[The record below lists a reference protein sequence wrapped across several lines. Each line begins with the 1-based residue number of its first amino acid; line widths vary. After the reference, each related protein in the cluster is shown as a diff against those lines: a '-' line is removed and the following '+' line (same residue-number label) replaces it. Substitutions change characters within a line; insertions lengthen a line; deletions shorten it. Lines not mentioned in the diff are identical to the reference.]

1 MKQDVSTDAKAGNG
15 AKLPFRWILLLLLL
29 VVTAAGVF
37 AYWHYAEIYP
47 STDNAYTGADVVR
60 VASQVSGPV
69 IRVYVEDDDKVAA
82 GDPLFDIDPTL
93 YDAALRNAR
102 AQFDAAA
109 SAAGTAA
116 DALKAAATKLEEK
129 RVALEDALAA
139 YRKAKDAQQQGWL
152 ASGDLT
158 AALKGWHDAWAAFDA
173 AEADFAKAQDDK
185 LTVTTPTVQLR
196 AASAQLDKATH
207 DRVQTHVT
215 APGAGWVTNV
225 NLRPGTIVQA
235 GTPAFAIIEDG
246 RWWVDA
252 NFKETDLARIRTGQ
266 KATVRLDMY
275 PGLKL
280 DGVVES
286 ISAGSGA
293 TFSVLPPENATGN
306 WVKVTQRF
314 PVRVKITSEPN
325 PDKPLRLGSS
335 AYGDHRH
342 DRAGARSEMSLE
354 QRGRKGRKRKA
365 PSLPPPPPIETAPPP
380 PPPPPH
386 HPDRPPIPLVIAVVL
401 TAVLEVLD
409 ITIVNVAIPHMLG
422 AFGAT
427 SDQITWVLTSY
438 LVSAAVVM
446 PLTGYLSTWLG
457 RRRLL
462 LFAICGFVLSSALCG
477 MAWNLESMVVFRLA
491 QGIFGAPLVPL
502 SQAILLDAFPREKS
516 GQALAIFGLGIMVAP
531 VFGPVL
537 GGYLT
542 ETYSWR
548 MVFYI
553 NVPLGLLALLHVDRL
568 SAAACHQ
575 GDQD

>member
-29 VVTAAGVF
+29 VVTAGGVF

-69 IRVYVEDDDKVAA
+69 VRVYVEDDDKVAA

-158 AALKGWHDAWAAFDA
+158 AALKGWHDAWAGFDA

-215 APGAGWVTNV
+215 AQAAGWVTNV

-235 GTPAFAIIEDG
+235 GTPAFAIIESG

-252 NFKETDLARIRTGQ
+252 NFKETDLARIKTGQ

-314 PVRVKITSEPN
+314 PVRIKITSGPS
-325 PDKPLRLGSS
+325 PDKPLRLGAS
-335 AYGDHRH
+335 AN
-342 DRAGARSEMSLE
+342 
-354 QRGRKGRKRKA
+354 
-365 PSLPPPPPIETAPPP
+365 
-380 PPPPPH
+380 
-386 HPDRPPIPLVIAVVL
+386 V
-401 TAVLEVLD
+401 
-409 ITIVNVAIPHMLG
+409 TIDTTEP
-422 AFGAT
+422 
-427 SDQITWVLTSY
+427 
-438 LVSAAVVM
+438 
-446 PLTGYLSTWLG
+446 
-457 RRRLL
+457 
-462 LFAICGFVLSSALCG
+462 
-477 MAWNLESMVVFRLA
+477 A
-491 QGIFGAPLVPL
+491 QG
-502 SQAILLDAFPREKS
+502 QK
-516 GQALAIFGLGIMVAP
+516 
-531 VFGPVL
+531 
-537 GGYLT
+537 
-542 ETYSWR
+542 
-548 MVFYI
+548 
-553 NVPLGLLALLHVDRL
+553 
-568 SAAACHQ
+568 
-575 GDQD
+575 